1 MPRLVLFSQVI
12 RTHQRKPKA
21 LPDSVTVAAAVCTR
35 PRQQDLWVAK
45 VFSVES
51 GEAVPYYTLV
61 VSGTGSVPGLLRRLD
76 SGSSSPVACK
86 CLESVA
92 RRLSYWGYK
101 QEGVSEGK
109 DRKEQSRQLCLPE
122 CQKPMPR
129 PEWKELLSVHLRKP
143 HPTARSP
150 CLASSLHSPQGNPSH
165 PST

>member
-1 MPRLVLFSQVI
+1 MPQLVLFSQVI
-12 RTHQRKPKA
+12 HTHQRKPKA

-61 VSGTGSVPGLLRRLD
+61 VLGTGSVPGLLRLD

-86 CLESVA
+86 SVA

-143 HPTARSP
+143 HPIARSP
-150 CLASSLHSPQGNPSH
+150 CLASSLHSPQENTSH